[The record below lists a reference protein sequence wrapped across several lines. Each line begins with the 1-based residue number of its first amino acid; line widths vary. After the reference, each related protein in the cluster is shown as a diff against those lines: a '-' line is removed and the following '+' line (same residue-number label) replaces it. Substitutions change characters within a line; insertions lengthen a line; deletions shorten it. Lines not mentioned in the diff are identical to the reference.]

1 MARGDK
7 PIKLGDSWFSAKH
20 IEVWGVGSKFRGREI
35 FGLRES

>member
-1 MARGDK
+1 VVRGDK

-20 IEVWGVGSKFRGREI
+20 IEVWGVGIKPGGREI